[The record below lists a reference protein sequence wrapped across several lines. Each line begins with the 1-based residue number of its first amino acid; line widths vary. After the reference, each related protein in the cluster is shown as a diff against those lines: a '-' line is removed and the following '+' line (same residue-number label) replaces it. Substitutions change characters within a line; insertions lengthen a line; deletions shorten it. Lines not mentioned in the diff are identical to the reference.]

1 MFVAGIQEI
10 EMVKILAKYK
20 MLITTLGLLLLV
32 VTLGWIM
39 VTQLTT
45 KEVRLIVD
53 GQVSKCE
60 TQSYTVDE
68 FLEEK
73 EIHLV
78 KEDSLTPKADT
89 TITDGTEVKIIK
101 SLPFTLQA
109 DGKERELRALP
120 QTVGEALEQYDV
132 EVGEADKV
140 TPSLSEPL
148 TAGTEIVINRITTG
162 TEEVLVDTDFK
173 TKTTG
178 DGSLPAGTSKVVQKG
193 RKGQDRVTY
202 EITYSDGE
210 EISRKEIKRETVTK
224 PKTKV
229 VAKSTRGMIAGA
241 EYTKKFT
248 VKAYSYCVKGTT
260 ASGTTAREGVIAV
273 DPSVIPLGTK
283 VYVEGYGFAT
293 AEDTGGNIKGNT
305 IDVYKNTESECL
317 NWGVR
322 NVTIYILSD

>member
-1 MFVAGIQEI
+1 M
-10 EMVKILAKYK
+10 EMVKKLAKYK
-20 MLITTLGLLLLV
+20 ILILDLGLLLLV
-32 VTLGWIM
+32 AVLGWLLI
-39 VTQLTT
+39 TQLTT

-53 GQVSKCE
+53 GKASSYQ
-60 TQSYTVDE
+60 TQSYTVEE
-68 FLEEK
+68 FLDEQN
-73 EIHLV
+73 IRLV
-78 KEDSLTPKADT
+78 KEDSIRPKVNQT
-89 TITDGTEVKIIK
+89 LTDGAEVEIVK

-109 DGKERELRALP
+109 DGKQRELRALP
-120 QTVGEALEQYDV
+120 QTVGEALEEYDV

-140 TPSLSEPL
+140 TPALSEPL
-148 TAGTEIVINRITTG
+148 TAGAEIVINRITTG
-162 TEEVLVDTDFK
+162 TEEVLEETAFE
-173 TKTTG
+173 TKTRG
-178 DGSLPAGTSKVVQKG
+178 DGDLPAGTTKVVQKG
-193 RKGQDRVTY
+193 KKGQDKVTY

-210 EISRKEIKRETVTK
+210 EISRKEVSRTTVSK
-224 PKTKV
+224 PKTRI
-229 VAKSTRGMIAGA
+229 VAKSTRGTIAGA

-260 ASGTTAREGVIAV
+260 ASGTTAREGIIAV

>member
-1 MFVAGIQEI
+1 MGNV
-10 EMVKILAKYK
+10 LARYK
-20 MLITTLGLLLLV
+20 MLIACLGLLLLV
-32 VTLGWIM
+32 VFLGWLM
-39 VTQLTT
+39 LTQLTV
-45 KEVRLIVD
+45 KDIRLVVD

-60 TQSYTVDE
+60 TKSYTVEE

-78 KEDSLTPKADT
+78 KEDSITPSVEQT
-89 TITDGTEVKIIK
+89 LTDGAEVEIVK
-101 SLPFTLQA
+101 SVPFTLQA
-109 DGKERELRALP
+109 DGERRELRALP
-120 QTVGEALEQYDV
+120 ETVGEALDYH
-132 EVGEADKV
+132 EVTVGQADKV
-140 TPSLSEPL
+140 TPALSQPL
-148 TAGTEIVINRITTG
+148 TAGTEIVINRITTK
-162 TEEVLVDTDFK
+162 TEVVAENVAFK
-173 TKTTG
+173 TETKG
-178 DGSLPAGTSKVVQKG
+178 DGDLPAGTSKVVEKG
-193 RKGQDRVTY
+193 RKGQDQVTY
-202 EITYSDGE
+202 RITYSDGKEVSRE
-210 EISRKEIKRETVTK
+210 EIARETVRE
-224 PKTKV
+224 PKTRV

-260 ASGTTAREGVIAV
+260 ASGTTAREGIIAV

-322 NVTIYILSD
+322 HVSIYILSD